1 MRARYSICIMFL
13 LLIFVAGCNKDTTSK
28 VEETTETIQ
37 ENNENEV
44 SFVEENKKFFMDK
57 LKLSEDRALGAAYAV
72 DRAKCG
78 QLIDWENK
86 VEAKH
91 GYSITLIN
99 SDGEKYFTSFAEDGF
114 IGPIKDESGNML
126 DCSYD

>member
-1 MRARYSICIMFL
+1 MRARCSICIMFL
-13 LLIFVAGCNKDTTSK
+13 LLTFVVGCNKDTTSK
-28 VEETTETIQ
+28 MEETTETIQ

-99 SDGEKYFTSFAEDGF
+99 SDGEKYFTSFAKDGF
-114 IGPIKDESGNML
+114 IGPIKDENGNML